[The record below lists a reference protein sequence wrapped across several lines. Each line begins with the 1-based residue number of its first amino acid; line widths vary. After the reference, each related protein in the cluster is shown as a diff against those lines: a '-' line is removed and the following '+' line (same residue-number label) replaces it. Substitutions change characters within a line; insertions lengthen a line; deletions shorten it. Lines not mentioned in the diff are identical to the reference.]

1 MPRLPNVGG
10 DKGNWGSV
18 LNEFLSVDL
27 NPDGSLK
34 TVPVT
39 KGGTGATD
47 AATAR
52 TNIGAV
58 STTDPRLSDA
68 RTPLTHAAS
77 HLPGGTDA
85 LSFAAVNPS
94 GLLTARPAASAANA
108 GLLYFATDDNGGT
121 LYRSD
126 GSAWTKVSA
135 SANALTSWQGAWGPG
150 VSYVINDVVSYAG
163 SSWICIQAGIAQTPT
178 VGSLYWS
185 LVSQAGQNG
194 TNEIVVATNT
204 AGFTANS
211 TTFVDVTGLSIAPST
226 TSPIALE
233 FSALLQ
239 INQTVNTN
247 GQLNCQ
253 VAIVDDTA
261 AIVAVFA
268 RSVFFP
274 TGGAVGVDITQ
285 MTGRCHLTPNSA
297 ARTYKAQVRMTS
309 PGASALLFGTGLAGS
324 ANGIRL
330 GAYLR

>member
-1 MPRLPNVGG
+1 MARLPNIGG
-10 DKGNWGSV
+10 DNGNWGTI
-18 LNEFLSVDL
+18 LNDFLSVDH

-34 TVPVT
+34 TVPVS

-47 AATAR
+47 STTAR
-52 TNIGAV
+52 ANLGAV
-58 STTDPRLSDA
+58 SSTDPRLTDA
-68 RTPLTHAAS
+68 RTPSSHAAS
-77 HLPGGTDA
+77 HLPGAADA
-85 LSFAAVNPS
+85 LSYTAINPS
-94 GLLTARPAASAANA
+94 GTLAARPAAAAGNA

-121 LYRSD
+121 MYRST
-126 GSAWTKVSA
+126 GSAWSKVSA
-135 SANALTSWQGAWGPG
+135 SANALTSWQGAWAPG
-150 VSYVINDVVSYAG
+150 VTYAVNDVVSYAG
-163 SSWICIQAGIAQTPT
+163 SSWISIQAGVGQTP
-178 VGSLYWS
+178 GLASLYWS

-204 AGFTANS
+204 AGFSTGS
-211 TTFVDVTGLSIAPST
+211 TTFVDVTGLTIAPST
-226 TSPIALE
+226 TSPIVIE

-253 VAIVDDTA
+253 IAIVDDTA

-274 TGGAVGVDITQ
+274 TGGAAGVDIAQ
-285 MTGRCHLTPNSA
+285 MTGRCHLTPDSTI
-297 ARTYKAQVRMTS
+297 RTYKAQMRMTS
-309 PGASALLFGTGLAGS
+309 GGATALMFGTGLAGS